1 VSSSEGVRELAAKL
15 LRNTFLAG
23 KVPETFLAETF
34 LRCLLPYHEGCWS
47 A

>member
-1 VSSSEGVRELAAKL
+1 VRELAAEL
-15 LRNTFLAG
+15 LRDAFPVKRS

-34 LRCLLPYHEGCWS
+34 LRCLSPYHEGFLI